1 MGPVDAMFFESAEGL
16 RHWLAA
22 NHDRADELWIGFHRK
37 STGKPGINWSE
48 AVDEALCFGWI
59 DSIRKRIDAGAY
71 ANRFTRRR
79 ARSTWS
85 AVNIE
90 RVAMLIE
97 AGRMT
102 APGREAF
109 EQRAEGR
116 SRRYSYEQRDQEL
129 AGALAERFKANRA
142 AWDFFQTQ
150 PPSYRKAATW
160 WVLSATRE
168 DTKLR
173 RLATL
178 IEDSA
183 NCRRLAS
190 VTPRRRI
197 DEIQAG

>member
-1 MGPVDAMFFESAEGL
+1 
-16 RHWLAA
+16 
-22 NHDRADELWIGFHRK
+22 
-37 STGKPGINWSE
+37 
-48 AVDEALCFGWI
+48 
-59 DSIRKRIDAGAY
+59 
-71 ANRFTRRR
+71 
-79 ARSTWS
+79 
-85 AVNIE
+85 
-90 RVAMLIE
+90 MLIE

-102 APGREAF
+102 APGLKAF

-160 WVLSATRE
+160 WVQSATGE

-183 NCRRLAS
+183 NDRRLGS
-190 VTPRRRI
+190 VAPRPK
-197 DEIQAG
+197 D